1 MNAVKEAPDYLH
13 DEHLSQGTKTYL
25 NVLNGGG
32 PAVESLPV
40 PDARRVLA
48 DLQAAVPVD
57 LSGVEES
64 ERTIE
69 SEGRTLRLNLVRP
82 EGTGRERL
90 PVFVFVHGGGWVL
103 GDYPTHRRLVRDLV
117 AESGC
122 AAVFVNYTP
131 SPEAR
136 FPQAV
141 EEIYIAV
148 KWVAE
153 NGREIGVDGSR
164 LALAGNSVGGNMS
177 LAAALLAKDHGGP
190 QIRTLVLMWPVT
202 DAGYDWDSYVEY
214 GRQRFL
220 TAPLMKW
227 MFEQYVSDPAQ
238 RGSDLMSPVR
248 ASAERL
254 RGLPP
259 TLIAVAENDILRDEG
274 EKMGRWLDEAGVEV
288 TTVRF
293 NGVIHAQRSCRTAS
307 DADAGAAGR
316 SGAPRLSE
324 GIAVRRERRKDRRK
338 RPERRV
344 GGTGGSAEPA
354 GISWRGWIGGS
365 EIGWIEGSAGS
376 ECRRERLYRREGW
389 DGRAGTA
396 DGRQRRIPPRDKT
409 SSK

>member
-1 MNAVKEAPDYLH
+1 MAISKAMRAALH
-13 DEHLSQGTKTYL
+13 ALSYTANIDLEKTYR
-25 NVLNGGG
+25 VER
-32 PAVESLPV
+32 AVRSLRTPLA
-40 PDARRVLA
+40 PLYHLWDHKIERDGHDIRVRIYTPKKQT
-48 DLQAAVPVD
+48 D
-57 LSGVEES
+57 
-64 ERTIE
+64 
-69 SEGRTLRLNLVRP
+69 GRLLL
-82 EGTGRERL
+82 
-90 PVFVFVHGGGWVL
+90 FFHGGGWVL
-103 GDYPTHRRLVRDLV
+103 GDYPTHRRLVHDLV

-274 EKMGRWLDEAGVEV
+274 EKMGRRLDEAGVEV

-293 NGVIHAQRSCRTAS
+293 NGVIHDWGMLNGFAGLHPTRTLVRL
-307 DADAGAAGR
+307 AGAVLR
-316 SGAPRLSE
+316 DYL
-324 GIAVRRERRKDRRK
+324 RE
-338 RPERRV
+338 
-344 GGTGGSAEPA
+344 
-354 GISWRGWIGGS
+354 
-365 EIGWIEGSAGS
+365 
-376 ECRRERLYRREGW
+376 
-389 DGRAGTA
+389 
-396 DGRQRRIPPRDKT
+396 
-409 SSK
+409 

>member
-1 MNAVKEAPDYLH
+1 M
-13 DEHLSQGTKTYL
+13 
-25 NVLNGGG
+25 LNGGG

-69 SEGRTLRLNLVRP
+69 SEGRTLHLNLVRP
-82 EGTGRERL
+82 AGTGRERL

-103 GDYPTHRRLVRDLV
+103 GDYLTHRRLVRDLV

-202 DAGYDWDSYVEY
+202 DAGYDWDSYAEY

-227 MFEQYVSDPAQ
+227 MFEQYVSDSAQ

-259 TLIAVAENDILRDEG
+259 TLIAVAENDIPHDVGFAERKVTRSVLHEIFEFSG
-274 EKMGRWLDEAGVEV
+274 EQVGFLLDVEV
-288 TTVRF
+288 LV
-293 NGVIHAQRSCRTAS
+293 
-307 DADAGAAGR
+307 
-316 SGAPRLSE
+316 P
-324 GIAVRRERRKDRRK
+324 
-338 RPERRV
+338 
-344 GGTGGSAEPA
+344 
-354 GISWRGWIGGS
+354 
-365 EIGWIEGSAGS
+365 
-376 ECRRERLYRREGW
+376 
-389 DGRAGTA
+389 
-396 DGRQRRIPPRDKT
+396 
-409 SSK
+409 

>member
-40 PDARRVLA
+40 PRRATRAGRSAGGRAGRSVGRRRVRA
-48 DLQAAVPVD
+48 DHRERGAHPAPESCAA
-57 LSGVEES
+57 GGN
-64 ERTIE
+64 R
-69 SEGRTLRLNLVRP
+69 
-82 EGTGRERL
+82 RERL

-103 GDYPTHRRLVRDLV
+103 GDYSTHRRLVRDLV

-202 DAGYDWDSYVEY
+202 DAGYDWDSYAEY

-238 RGSDLMSPVR
+238 RGSDLMSPCGLRPNVCGGC
-248 ASAERL
+248 RL
-254 RGLPP
+254 R
-259 TLIAVAENDILRDEG
+259 
-274 EKMGRWLDEAGVEV
+274 
-288 TTVRF
+288 
-293 NGVIHAQRSCRTAS
+293 
-307 DADAGAAGR
+307 
-316 SGAPRLSE
+316 
-324 GIAVRRERRKDRRK
+324 
-338 RPERRV
+338 
-344 GGTGGSAEPA
+344 
-354 GISWRGWIGGS
+354 
-365 EIGWIEGSAGS
+365 
-376 ECRRERLYRREGW
+376 
-389 DGRAGTA
+389 
-396 DGRQRRIPPRDKT
+396 
-409 SSK
+409 

>member
-64 ERTIE
+64 ERTVE

-202 DAGYDWDSYVEY
+202 DAGYDWDSYAEY

-227 MFEQYVSDPAQ
+227 MF
-238 RGSDLMSPVR
+238 
-248 ASAERL
+248 ERL

-274 EKMGRWLDEAGVEV
+274 EKMGRLLDAAGVEV

-293 NGVIHAQRSCRTAS
+293 NGVIHDWGMLNGFAGLHPTRTLVRL
-307 DADAGAAGR
+307 AGAVLR
-316 SGAPRLSE
+316 DYL
-324 GIAVRRERRKDRRK
+324 RE
-338 RPERRV
+338 
-344 GGTGGSAEPA
+344 
-354 GISWRGWIGGS
+354 
-365 EIGWIEGSAGS
+365 
-376 ECRRERLYRREGW
+376 
-389 DGRAGTA
+389 
-396 DGRQRRIPPRDKT
+396 
-409 SSK
+409 

>member
-202 DAGYDWDSYVEY
+202 DAGYDWDSYAEY

-274 EKMGRWLDEAGVEV
+274 EKMGRRLDEAGGEV

-293 NGVIHAQRSCRTAS
+293 NGVIHDWGMLNGFAGLHPTRTLVRL
-307 DADAGAAGR
+307 AGAVLR
-316 SGAPRLSE
+316 DYL
-324 GIAVRRERRKDRRK
+324 RE
-338 RPERRV
+338 
-344 GGTGGSAEPA
+344 
-354 GISWRGWIGGS
+354 
-365 EIGWIEGSAGS
+365 
-376 ECRRERLYRREGW
+376 
-389 DGRAGTA
+389 
-396 DGRQRRIPPRDKT
+396 
-409 SSK
+409 

>member
-1 MNAVKEAPDYLH
+1 M
-13 DEHLSQGTKTYL
+13 
-25 NVLNGGG
+25 LNGGG

-48 DLQAAVPVD
+48 DLQAAVPVN

-69 SEGRTLRLNLVRP
+69 SEGRTLHLNLVRP
-82 EGTGRERL
+82 AGTGRERL

-103 GDYPTHRRLVRDLV
+103 GDYLTHRRLVRDLV

-202 DAGYDWDSYVEY
+202 DAGYDWDSYAEY
-214 GRQRFL
+214 AQEGVRSALGR
-220 TAPLMKW
+220 
-227 MFEQYVSDPAQ
+227 
-238 RGSDLMSPVR
+238 
-248 ASAERL
+248 
-254 RGLPP
+254 
-259 TLIAVAENDILRDEG
+259 LIAVAENDIPHDVGFAERKVARSVLHEIFEFSG
-274 EKMGRWLDEAGVEV
+274 EQVGFLLDVEV
-288 TTVRF
+288 LV
-293 NGVIHAQRSCRTAS
+293 
-307 DADAGAAGR
+307 
-316 SGAPRLSE
+316 P
-324 GIAVRRERRKDRRK
+324 
-338 RPERRV
+338 
-344 GGTGGSAEPA
+344 
-354 GISWRGWIGGS
+354 
-365 EIGWIEGSAGS
+365 
-376 ECRRERLYRREGW
+376 
-389 DGRAGTA
+389 
-396 DGRQRRIPPRDKT
+396 
-409 SSK
+409 